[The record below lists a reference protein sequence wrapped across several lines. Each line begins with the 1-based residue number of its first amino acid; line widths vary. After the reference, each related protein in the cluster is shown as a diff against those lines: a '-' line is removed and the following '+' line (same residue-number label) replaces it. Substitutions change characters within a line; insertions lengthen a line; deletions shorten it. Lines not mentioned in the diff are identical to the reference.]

1 MNAKAAEGV
10 PPAPPEGRAD
20 FERLLRLSLTTTLES
35 IPLCRIYHSSI
46 ARNAVGMKLFTAFG
60 KSLKG

>member
-20 FERLLRLSLTTTLES
+20 FERLLRLSLTATLES
-35 IPLCRIYHSSI
+35 L
-46 ARNAVGMKLFTAFG
+46 
-60 KSLKG
+60 